1 MPLDP
6 SFVGRSYPPTPPY
19 HVGREKIREFA
30 AAIGDANPAYT
41 DVEAARALGHPDL
54 VAPPT
59 FAIVLSMR
67 ASHQVVRDPELGLDY
82 SRVVHGEQRFSYTRP
97 IVAGDELSVVVTV
110 EKIRSMAGSDIITTR
125 GEIVTT
131 DGDAVCS
138 AYSTLVSRALDPIP
152 ETTVSA

>member
-6 SFVGRSYPPTPPY
+6 SFVGRTYPPTAPY
-19 HVGREKIREFA
+19 QVGREKIREFA

-41 DVEAARALGHPDL
+41 DVEAARALGHRDL

-59 FAIVLSMR
+59 FAIVLSLG
-67 ASHQVVRDPELGLDY
+67 ASHQVVKDPALGLDY

-125 GEIVTT
+125 GDIVTT
-131 DGDAVCS
+131 DGEAVCS
-138 AYSTLVSRALDPIP
+138 AYSTLVSRAP
-152 ETTVSA
+152 E

>member
-6 SFVGRSYPPTPPY
+6 SFVGRSYPPTAPY
-19 HVGREKIREFA
+19 QVGREKIREFA

-59 FAIVLSMR
+59 FAIVLSMK
-67 ASHQVVRDPELGLDY
+67 ASHQVVKDPALGLDY
-82 SRVVHGEQRFSYTRP
+82 TRVVHGDQRFSYTRP
-97 IVAGDELSVVVTV
+97 IFAGDELLVIVTV

-125 GEIVTT
+125 GDIVTT
-131 DGDAVCS
+131 KGEAVCS
-138 AYSTLVSRALDPIP
+138 AYSTLVARAPDEMPL
-152 ETTVSA
+152 